1 MKKITII
8 TLVLFGFCLTGN
20 AQVHKASE
28 HTEAKVKTSEH
39 TETKVKTAT
48 KEECIAK
55 TKEVAEMINKDGLDA
70 AKAEIG
76 KKDGKFV
83 WKDTYVFLLDF
94 NGKMLAH
101 PVKPALTEK
110 ENLLGVTDKNEKNPK
125 KVFVEFIKI
134 AKEKGEGWVDYMWPK
149 PGSETP
155 AVKNTYIYRV
165 PGKELILGAGIYK

>member
-8 TLVLFGFCLTGN
+8 TLVLLLGFCLTGN
-20 AQVHKASE
+20 AQPPTPDPTPKPKPV
-28 HTEAKVKTSEH
+28 V
-39 TETKVKTAT
+39 AT
-48 KEECIAK
+48 TEECIAK
-55 TKEVAEMINKDGLDA
+55 CKEAAAMISKDGLDA
-70 AKAEIG
+70 GKAEIG

-83 WKDTYVFLLDF
+83 WKDTYVFLMDF

-101 PVKPALTEK
+101 PIKPALTEK
-110 ENLLGVTDKNEKNPK
+110 DNLLGVTDKNEKNPK

-155 AVKNTYIYRV
+155 SVKDTYIYRV